1 MLKTFFDKIANCTL
15 FLIRFFSVII
25 GLIGLIVAL
34 LTFDYIF
41 PWILKTSKGSSL
53 GLIIE
58 GFQNYS
64 EICFAISFL
73 ITFFIFSG
81 WLMISAL
88 LNIIIS
94 SKHLFL
100 SFVCTLGIF
109 PILFIFTLILASTKP
124 SDLTLII
131 SVLSAIGG
139 CISFCYGVF
148 KNNNNSV

>member
-1 MLKTFFDKIANCTL
+1 MLKIFFDKIANFTL
-15 FLIRFFSVII
+15 LLIRFFSVII
-25 GLIGLIVAL
+25 GLIGLIVTL

-64 EICFAISFL
+64 EMCIVISFL
-73 ITFFIFSG
+73 ITYFVFCG
-81 WLMISAL
+81 WLMISAF
-88 LNIIIS
+88 LNFNIS

-109 PILFIFTLILASTKP
+109 PILFLFTLILASTKP

-139 CISFCYGVF
+139 CITFCYGVF
-148 KNNNNSV
+148 KNNSNSD

>member
-1 MLKTFFDKIANCTL
+1 MLKTFFDKIAN
-15 FLIRFFSVII
+15 FIFISIRFFSVLC
-25 GLIGLIVAL
+25 GLFGLLVTLIA
-34 LTFDYIF
+34 FYYIF
-41 PWILKTSKGSSL
+41 PWILETSKGSNL

-64 EICFAISFL
+64 VICVVISFL

-81 WLMISAL
+81 WLIISTL
-88 LNIIIS
+88 LNLNIS

-124 SDLTLII
+124 SDLTLIV
-131 SVLSAIGG
+131 SLLSAIGG
-139 CISFCYGVF
+139 CITFCYGVF